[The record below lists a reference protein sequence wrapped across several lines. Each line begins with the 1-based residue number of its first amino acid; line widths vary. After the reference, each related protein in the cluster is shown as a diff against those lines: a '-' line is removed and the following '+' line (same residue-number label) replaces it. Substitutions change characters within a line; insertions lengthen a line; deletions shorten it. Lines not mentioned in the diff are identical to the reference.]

1 MRKNIVV
8 ANWKMN
14 LDRSNAISLAQEV
27 LSNKADNSSVEV
39 VFAPSFLYIYKI
51 AKLCMINE
59 NFSVA
64 AQDCSLEE
72 QGAFTGE
79 VSASMLAS
87 CNATKVIIGHS
98 ERRIKFKES
107 NEELKNKVLQAYGNA
122 LDVIFCCGE
131 SLEQRDKGLHFDW
144 IKSQISESI
153 FFLTEKQVL
162 NLTVAYEPIW
172 AIGTG
177 KTASV
182 SQAQEMHAFIRSL
195 FSDRYGEE
203 IGNQIN
209 ILYGGSCNPSNAE
222 DLFNQRDIDGGL
234 IGGASLQ
241 ADNFLSIINSF

>member
-144 IKSQISESI
+144 IKSQMLLGNRIVLSGFGVFQLNMRKQRRLLHPITQEPLVI
-153 FFLTEKQVL
+153 PERLCPQFTPADTLLKFL
-162 NLTVAYEPIW
+162 N
-172 AIGTG
+172 
-177 KTASV
+177 
-182 SQAQEMHAFIRSL
+182 
-195 FSDRYGEE
+195 YG
-203 IGNQIN
+203 IK
-209 ILYGGSCNPSNAE
+209 L
-222 DLFNQRDIDGGL
+222 
-234 IGGASLQ
+234 
-241 ADNFLSIINSF
+241 